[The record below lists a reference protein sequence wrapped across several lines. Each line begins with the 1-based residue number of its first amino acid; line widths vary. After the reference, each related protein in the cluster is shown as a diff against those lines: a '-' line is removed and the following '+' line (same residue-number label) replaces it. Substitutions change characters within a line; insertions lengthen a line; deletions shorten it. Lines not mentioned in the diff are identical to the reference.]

1 MVGTILRNA
10 LRANQKVVRDA
21 AARFPYEVLPNGS
34 CSMLKDRKCT
44 VYDHRPDICNLSKM
58 AALTSVPEPDYYR
71 LNAMVCNL
79 MIDLEGMGEEWKV
92 KFE

>member
-10 LRANQKVVRDA
+10 RWHEQQAVRDA
-21 AARFPYEVLPNGS
+21 AARFQYEVLTNGS

-44 VYDHRPDICNLSKM
+44 VYDHRPDLCNLATM
-58 AALTSVPEPDYYR
+58 AKLVGMDEQEYYR

-79 MIDLEGMGEEWKV
+79 MIELEGMGEEWKV
-92 KFE
+92 KL